1 MDRKEAYEQIKKL
14 GLQEKCK
21 VQFGKNFTQCSTDS
35 LEQLI
40 AKTLRKK
47 EAQEKVVK
55 STGTSKESIN
65 TDSNVDTCSNTCT
78 EKSKNPFNKLLKI
91 LKERHIL
98 LESDVKKILE

>member
-14 GLQEKCK
+14 GLQEECK
-21 VQFGKNFTQCSTDS
+21 KKYGKNFTQCSTDS

-55 STGTSKESIN
+55 STDTKESIN
-65 TDSNVDTCSNTCT
+65 TDSTANTCSNICT

-98 LESDVKKILE
+98 LESDIKKILE

>member
-14 GLQEKCK
+14 NLQEECK
-21 VQFGKNFTQCSTDS
+21 KKYGKNFTQCSTDS

-65 TDSNVDTCSNTCT
+65 TDSNVDTCSDVCT

-98 LESDVKKILE
+98 LESDIKKILE